1 MTNITYL
8 SLVTFNMILFL
19 NLRQKSALNLH
30 CWTVWHKELV
40 HVHCHLAAVVEL
52 TKFGSTRPT
61 HYQLHQPNIDQTTKL
76 VLNIITKL
84 QQHSKWSNAANI
96 PIFKVIKYITFA
108 KPACQTLLK
117 RFLCFFLWLGF
128 SATLTWFHLVGYHC
142 MCTPAILMLITFSLK
157 PW

>member
-8 SLVTFNMILFL
+8 SLVTLNMILFE
-19 NLRQKSALNLH
+19 NLRQKSVLNLH

-96 PIFKVIKYITFA
+96 PIFKDIKYITVA

-128 SATLTWFHLVGYHC
+128 SAT
-142 MCTPAILMLITFSLK
+142 TPPPSIL
-157 PW
+157 

>member
-1 MTNITYL
+1 
-8 SLVTFNMILFL
+8 MIPFL
-19 NLRQKSALNLH
+19 NLHQKSALNLH

-76 VLNIITKL
+76 VPNIITKL
-84 QQHSKWSNAANI
+84 QQHSKWYNAANI
-96 PIFKVIKYITFA
+96 PIFKVIKYITVA

-117 RFLCFFLWLGF
+117 HFLCFFLWLGF
-128 SATLTWFHLVGYHC
+128 SSTLLRPTRKISLMCLPDKHLNFKS
-142 MCTPAILMLITFSLK
+142 LIHNLVTRVTHV
-157 PW
+157 

>member
-8 SLVTFNMILFL
+8 SLVTLNMILFL
-19 NLRQKSALNLH
+19 NLRQKKQYSIY
-30 CWTVWHKELV
+30 TVGLFWHKELV

-96 PIFKVIKYITFA
+96 PIFKVIKYITVA

-128 SATLTWFHLVGYHC
+128 SAT
-142 MCTPAILMLITFSLK
+142 TPPPSKL
-157 PW
+157 